1 MGGEVKN
8 FTTGKIKIFLGG
20 GGGGGGGGGVRI
32 QSRVFRLVVSLRV
45 TVIKII

>member
-1 MGGEVKN
+1 MKN
-8 FTTGKIKIFLGG
+8 FTTGEINFFLRGG
-20 GGGGGGGGGVRI
+20 GWGRGGGGGVRI